1 MWPLVTSPT
10 KSPIRCSVCVCVCVW
25 FVRIHMFVCLLGHH
39 LLRLEPRECELTST
53 RGISCL
59 YRAEKVFFFFFL
71 FFCQATWS
79 ISIPRQTLFTPPQ
92 ATANP
97 FPKRPSAIKLQ
108 GYIWVPTGIVCPGLL
123 KRHLWAVLS
132 PLSMARGAIRRKRQT
147 APVSFWEA
155 GVAADVA
162 TENQWPVSHEHLIS
176 WTLVHC

>member
-1 MWPLVTSPT
+1 
-10 KSPIRCSVCVCVCVW
+10 
-25 FVRIHMFVCLLGHH
+25 MFVCLLCHH

-59 YRAEKVFFFFFL
+59 YRAEKVRVFFVFC

-97 FPKRPSAIKLQ
+97 FPKRPSAIKRQ

-123 KRHLWAVLS
+123 MRHLWAVLS
-132 PLSMARGAIRRKRQT
+132 LLSMAHGAIRRKRQT
-147 APVSFWEA
+147 APVSFW
-155 GVAADVA
+155 GPADAA

-176 WTLVHC
+176 WTLVHCWNTARTSLSAKSIRVKMHERHLQSW